1 MRGCLYLP
9 MLEFY
14 DYFYYTF
21 KQGENNKIKT
31 CTMVKKV
38 SPQAVIALK
47 DALANIYWRKQDL
60 RQFINLTIKNNLIVS
75 TIDWENNMKYESVSQ
90 LIDRMLLRPELYFE
104 DLLLLLQEVSNFYD
118 FSHLKKWDDA
128 EKKIQK
134 AKDSVIKLRQQT
146 KGYFDIINELNEA
159 EKRRKNNNEKIKSS
173 IAFSEKLEAMKD
185 HFFSIASNN
194 NHQQRGFDFERLLND
209 LFILFDLDP
218 KSSFKIVGEQID
230 GAFTYDN
237 QDYLLEAKWQKKHI
251 SASDLYE
258 FGGKISGKLKNTLG
272 LFISLEGY
280 AEDCLKVDNVVL
292 KSMILMDGFD
302 LMTVLDGR
310 IRLNDM
316 IYIKR
321 RHASQTGEIFYKVTG
336 L

>member
-1 MRGCLYLP
+1 M
-9 MLEFY
+9 
-14 DYFYYTF
+14 
-21 KQGENNKIKT
+21 I
-31 CTMVKKV
+31 KKV

-47 DALANIYWRKQDL
+47 DALTNIYWRKQDL
-60 RQFINLTIKNNLIVS
+60 RQFISLTIKNNLIVS
-75 TIDWENNMKYESVSQ
+75 TIDWENNLKYESVSE
-90 LIDRMLLRPELYFE
+90 LIDRMLQKPELFFE
-104 DLLLLLQEVSNFYD
+104 DLLLLLHEVSNFND

-146 KGYFDIINELNEA
+146 RGYFDTINELKDA
-159 EKRRKNNNEKIKSS
+159 EKRRKNNNERIKSS
-173 IAFSEKLEAMKD
+173 IAFSEKLEEMKAY
-185 HFFSIASNN
+185 FFSISSND
-194 NHQQRGFDFERLLND
+194 NHQQRGFDLERLLNE

-237 QDYLLEAKWQKKHI
+237 QDYLLEAKWQKKQM
-251 SASDLYE
+251 SPSDLYE

-272 LFISLEGY
+272 LYISLEGY
-280 AEDCLKVDNVVL
+280 SKDCLKVENIVL

-321 RHASQTGEIFYKVTG
+321 RHASQTGEIFYRVTG